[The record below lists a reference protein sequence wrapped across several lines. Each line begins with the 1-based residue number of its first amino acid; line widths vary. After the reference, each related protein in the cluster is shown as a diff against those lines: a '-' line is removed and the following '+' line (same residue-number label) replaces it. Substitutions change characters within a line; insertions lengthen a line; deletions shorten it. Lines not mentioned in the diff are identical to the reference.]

1 MNTKVSKKT
10 YVLVAQSER
19 LCPKNFATMNNE
31 LI

>member
-10 YVLVAQSER
+10 YVLAAQSEG
-19 LCPKNFATMNNE
+19 LCHKNCATMNYE